1 MPYTSFGMHAHFV
14 MHGKEHLECRHW
26 YWLRRLV
33 GRRGFCRK
41 CQVKFETIA
50 RELSDKIDADYMAAM
65 LPKPGTIKYGGGSI
79 AKRLLANI
87 EGS

>member
-1 MPYTSFGMHAHFV
+1 MTIINLTRHVV
-14 MHGKEHLECRHW
+14 MHGREHLECRHW

-41 CQVKFETIA
+41 CQARFETIV

-65 LPKPGTIKYGGGSI
+65 LPKPGTIKYGGGSMS
-79 AKRLLANI
+79 KRLLANI

>member
-1 MPYTSFGMHAHFV
+1 MIANPHLRTRYFV
-14 MHGKEHLECRHW
+14 MHGKEHIECRHW

-41 CQVKFETIA
+41 CEAQVETIVRA
-50 RELSDKIDADYMAAM
+50 LRDKIDADCMAAM
-65 LPKPGTIKYGGGSI
+65 LPKPEPTTYPPKPPTHHWSL
-79 AKRLLANI
+79 KI